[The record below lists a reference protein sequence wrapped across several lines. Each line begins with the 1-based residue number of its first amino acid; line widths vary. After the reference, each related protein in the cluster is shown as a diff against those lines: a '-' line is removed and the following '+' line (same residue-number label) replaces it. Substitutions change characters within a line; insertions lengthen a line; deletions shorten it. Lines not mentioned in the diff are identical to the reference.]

1 MRHMRRGPGG
11 ALGRRAHRSAG
22 HTVRSVFVVLAV
34 LAVPVNPARP
44 AHAQETDPPAPAD
57 STRADSLV
65 ADSLVVDSLA
75 VAGADTL
82 VGPLEQPL
90 VGPLQDST
98 VDESYA
104 LLAAPLDIPPDASSS
119 VIMDLDRD
127 RILRSNALSLLELL
141 EEYPGFMP
149 LRATWFGGPHQVMSG
164 GLGPAFLT
172 VRVNGREVTTMDGGQ
187 PDLTRFPLAYL
198 QRVRLVRAGAG
209 WVVELTTLAREKR
222 DAYSRIEGGTG
233 DPGLSRLRLVFDN
246 GLGRS
251 FRVAASADLV
261 DATSDHSSNDFDF
274 FGVLEW
280 VPGEGQSGL
289 AFSYESESLDRD
301 VYSPVS
307 LRRTELF
314 LRGQVELGSSLRL
327 DAFGGQTGWKHEEG
341 ESVAET
347 EPDERSVVS
356 GGVTLTGDWGRFWSR
371 AALAA
376 WMSDYHPDLQID
388 GDVGGKVIGPLSVDA
403 GLRFAAWNYFD
414 ALEVRGGL
422 AIDLPLDLTLRALG
436 ATGTRGVSY
445 PTVERVDSLGFDQI
459 TGRLD
464 FERPSLSLYGLVEHQ
479 NLDRQLPFRSEFDRY
494 QTATEDPVKITSFEV
509 GGDIPLIPLSW
520 LLNDVSPIRLGGFW
534 RYQSVEAPLDAMYTP
549 NYLIRGTL
557 GFDDEFF
564 DGNLGVN
571 LGLGLKYRGTMGSPS
586 IDAATEESSVLVAI
600 PDYMFLDWNMAIRI
614 LSVIV
619 YYRYDN
625 INGIAA
631 YDLPE
636 LQFPNTRSIF
646 GVKWTFLN

>member
-1 MRHMRRGPGG
+1 
-11 ALGRRAHRSAG
+11 
-22 HTVRSVFVVLAV
+22 V
-34 LAVPVNPARP
+34 LAVPVIPGRP
-44 AHAQETDPPAPAD
+44 AQAQETDPPAPAD
-57 STRADSLV
+57 SVRADSLV
-65 ADSLVVDSLA
+65 ADSLVADSLA
-75 VAGADTL
+75 VALADSL
-82 VGPLEQPL
+82 VGPLEQTL
-90 VGPLQDST
+90 VGTLQDST

-104 LLAAPLDIPPDASSS
+104 LLAAPPDLPPGVSSS

-127 RILRSNALSLLELL
+127 RILKSNALTLLELL

-149 LRATWFGGPHQVMSG
+149 LRATWFGGPQQVMAG

-187 PDLTRFPLAYL
+187 PDLTRFPIAYL
-198 QRVRLVRAGAG
+198 QRVRLVRANVG
-209 WVVELTTLAREKR
+209 WVVEITTLAREKK

-246 GLGRS
+246 GLGRA
-251 FRVAASADLV
+251 FRVAASADLLDV
-261 DATSDHSSNDFDF
+261 ASDHSSNDFDF
-274 FGVLEW
+274 FGLLEW
-280 VPGEGQSGL
+280 VPGDGESGL
-289 AFSYESESLDRD
+289 AFTYQSESLERD

-327 DAFGGQTGWKHEEG
+327 DAFGGQTGWKQGDEDVVVEG
-341 ESVAET
+341 E
-347 EPDERSVVS
+347 PGDRSVVS
-356 GGVTLTGDWGRFWSR
+356 GGVTMHGDWGRVWSR

-376 WMSDYHPDLQID
+376 WMSDYYPDLQVD
-388 GDVGGKVIGPLSVDA
+388 VDVGGKVIGPLSADA
-403 GLRFAAWNYFD
+403 GVRFAAWKRLD
-414 ALEVRGGL
+414 ALEFRGGV

-464 FERPSLSLYGLVEHQ
+464 FERPSLSLYGLVEYQ
-479 NLDRQLPFRSEFDRY
+479 NLDRQLPFRSVFDRY
-494 QTATEDPVKITSFEV
+494 QTATENPVRITSFEV
-509 GGDIPLIPLSW
+509 GGDVPIIPLGLV
-520 LLNDVSPIRLGGFW
+520 LNDVSPIRLGGFW
-534 RYQSVEAPLDAMYTP
+534 RYQSVEAPLESMYTP
-549 NYLIRGTL
+549 NYLIRGVL
-557 GFDDEFF
+557 GFEDEFF

-571 LGLGLKYRGTMGSPS
+571 LGLGLKYRGTMGAPS
-586 IDAATEESSVLVAI
+586 IDAATEDSSVLVAI
-600 PDYMFLDWNMAIRI
+600 PDYMYLDWNMAIRI

-625 INGIAA
+625 INGISA

-636 LQFPNTRSIF
+636 LEFPNTRSVF